1 MTLLHSRAGV
11 GLSLGLI
18 LVFVSLL
25 RCFADPAP
33 VIRYAPVENLE
44 QADVALFDRAE
55 RDIDIAAY
63 VLTDWPV
70 MRALIRAAGRGVRVR
85 IYMDGRRIGE
95 REPTPLFLEL
105 LTNPA
110 IETRFKRPGSPLMH
124 LKSYQIDGRWLRT
137 GAANFSA
144 SGLKRQDNDLLV
156 IDSQAAA
163 EVFKRR
169 FEAIFA
175 QGETL
180 PLAAT
185 EQPP

>member
-1 MTLLHSRAGV
+1 MTRLPFRTGI

-18 LVFVSLL
+18 LAFVSLL
-25 RCFADPAP
+25 RSLADPAP
-33 VIRYAPVENLE
+33 VIHYAPVENLE
-44 QADVALFDRAE
+44 QADVTLIDRAE
-55 RDIDIAAY
+55 HDIDIAAY

-95 REPTPLFLEL
+95 REPTPLFREL
-105 LTNPA
+105 LANPE
-110 IETRFKRPGSPLMH
+110 IEVRFKRPGSPLMH

-163 EVFKRR
+163 EAFRRR

-175 QGETL
+175 QGEPL
-180 PLAAT
+180 PAAT
-185 EQPP
+185 EQIP